1 MTSGGLLINQS
12 LVSLVT
18 PNQYAAAAA
27 GGFVANSPQPVALS
41 VAVSQPPLCDL
52 IDRGL
57 DFQNILRFIVRLS
70 LQCFDTVVWT
80 AGRASGL

>member
-27 GGFVANSPQPVALS
+27 AAAAGGFVANGPQPLALS
-41 VAVSQPPLCDL
+41 VTVSKLHIPSV
-52 IDRGL
+52 ISDRK
-57 DFQNILRFIVRLS
+57 NII
-70 LQCFDTVVWT
+70 
-80 AGRASGL
+80 